1 MICSDLSHSQTV
13 LSTLAEEIGN
23 VSVTV
28 GEPATF
34 YCSILKRDTVFN
46 ITWRIDNNEYIC
58 DRYSTVS
65 SDSNIFCSF
74 NDSLSVLQ
82 IKDTGS
88 LGTGTHTVQCAL
100 QQIIP
105 ENFTSDDSFLA
116 EFGDN
121 FVILTVTCELCGI
134 IRFPN

>member
-1 MICSDLSHSQTV
+1 MCQYI
-13 LSTLAEEIGN
+13 
-23 VSVTV
+23 TV
-28 GEPATF
+28 GKPATS
-34 YCSILKRDTVFN
+34 YCGVLKRDTDFN
-46 ITWRIDNNEYIC
+46 ITWRIDNTEYIC
-58 DRYSTVS
+58 DRYNTVS

-88 LGTGTHTVQCAL
+88 LGTGTYTVQCVL

-105 ENFTSDDSFLA
+105 ENFTSDGSFLA

-121 FVILTVTCELCGI
+121 VVREAVLTVTGEFL
-134 IRFPN
+134 

>member
-1 MICSDLSHSQTV
+1 MICSVLSHSQIV
-13 LSTLAEEIGN
+13 LSTLAKIGN
-23 VSVTV
+23 VTI

-34 YCSILKRDTVFN
+34 YCSILKHDTDF
-46 ITWRIDNNEYIC
+46 ITTWRIDNNEYIC
-58 DRYSTVS
+58 DGYSTDS

-82 IKDTGS
+82 IKDTDF
-88 LGTGTHTVQCAL
+88 LGTGTYTVQCAL

-116 EFGDN
+116 GFGDN
-121 FVILTVTCELCGI
+121 VVREALTDELCGI
-134 IRFPN
+134 IIIPN